1 MRHEAPR
8 DHPSREG
15 IAAVL
20 PRFVPSSHL
29 QLRRREDFG
38 PRWDSSSEFQWFAF
52 GGTGSAAVQ
61 RYLGSVRYRHQMV
74 DAERLTASIAVELVA
89 ARAEHRATSRARLD
103 LQEDVAA
110 IFVILDWK
118 AFKERV
124 AGGARGGVELLSHA
138 FNYSLAL
145 S

>member
-1 MRHEAPR
+1 
-8 DHPSREG
+8 
-15 IAAVL
+15 
-20 PRFVPSSHL
+20 
-29 QLRRREDFG
+29 
-38 PRWDSSSEFQWFAF
+38 
-52 GGTGSAAVQ
+52 
-61 RYLGSVRYRHQMV
+61 MV